1 MSATV
6 TSFKEI
12 PLEELNY
19 QDEFRKLAQNERD
32 QESFD
37 AGDQEPGEKNNLKKN
52 ATYGSLN
59 QPEVN
64 HIFFLF
70 VQCWRANMEV
80 DVGILMAGFMIFFFF
95 Q

>member
-1 MSATV
+1 MFSLITIIFIACVAATV

-12 PLEELNY
+12 PLDQLKEQE
-19 QDEFRKLAQNERD
+19 EFRKLAQHERQ

-37 AGDQEPGEKNNLKKN
+37 VEDGTEKTLKRDT

-59 QPEVN
+59 QPEVSTSREKTQYSSMKN
-64 HIFFLF
+64 
-70 VQCWRANMEV
+70 
-80 DVGILMAGFMIFFFF
+80 F